1 MIVVDEQDRMPGR
14 VPHRARRRAPGLTT
28 FLLLPHVNL
37 LNLETGLIRAQQ
49 TGGLDAHMANRILYL
64 GASVNNLPA
73 ASVVLEKVGQATVL
87 AAGDDAALS
96 LLASHAALL
105 AYSKESSEYRLRRLS
120 KTERE
125 EAVLRRLA
133 EWSPRAVEEGIDWLF
148 RSERR
153 CLSLTAAL
161 APGATRAARAE
172 HTMTALHKIAN
183 EGRYGSLTLIEI
195 LENLIDQEA
204 LLLAELET
212 AGGTAESSMHTQ
224 FSRAMAQE
232 LRLLGRPQ
240 YSQHLPKGEATR
252 AALLAAP
259 VPAIRSG
266 LVARKIP
273 LVDWKDG
280 FVSTFSTGEFESI
293 NAKDHRL
300 TILYLNSGDF
310 LQDRVELTAAQLRRE
325 FDERLQLGV
334 VQLWPEHLNS
344 LRLETAL
351 LRRAVYDAALGVGVS
366 LASTLQSEIR
376 QETDLLLS
384 ELGKHPSWL
393 DGEFG
398 PSSVTL
404 EDAEKEVLTD
414 VLFLSRLAAARH
426 EGADEK
432 RYTAFYEFKV
442 RR

>member
-1 MIVVDEQDRMPGR
+1 
-14 VPHRARRRAPGLTT
+14 
-28 FLLLPHVNL
+28 
-37 LNLETGLIRAQQ
+37 
-49 TGGLDAHMANRILYL
+49 
-64 GASVNNLPA
+64 
-73 ASVVLEKVGQATVL
+73 
-87 AAGDDAALS
+87 
-96 LLASHAALL
+96 
-105 AYSKESSEYRLRRLS
+105 
-120 KTERE
+120 
-125 EAVLRRLA
+125 
-133 EWSPRAVEEGIDWLF
+133 
-148 RSERR
+148 
-153 CLSLTAAL
+153 
-161 APGATRAARAE
+161 
-172 HTMTALHKIAN
+172 
-183 EGRYGSLTLIEI
+183 
-195 LENLIDQEA
+195 
-204 LLLAELET
+204 
-212 AGGTAESSMHTQ
+212 
-224 FSRAMAQE
+224 
-232 LRLLGRPQ
+232 
-240 YSQHLPKGEATR
+240 
-252 AALLAAP
+252 
-259 VPAIRSG
+259 

-280 FVSTFSTGEFESI
+280 FVSTFSTGELESLA
-293 NAKDHRL
+293 AKGNRL
-300 TILYLNSGDF
+300 TILYPNSGDF

-325 FDERLQLGV
+325 FDERLQLGAAR
-334 VQLWPEHLNS
+334 LWSEHLNS

-426 EGADEK
+426 EGAYEK

>member
-14 VPHRARRRAPGLTT
+14 VPHRALRRATVLTT

-183 EGRYGSLTLIEI
+183 EGRYGSLTLIEM
-195 LENLIDQEA
+195 LENLVDREA

-280 FVSTFSTGEFESI
+280 FVSTFSTSELESLA
-293 NAKDHRL
+293 AKGNRL
-300 TILYLNSGDF
+300 TILYPNSGDF

-325 FDERLQLGV
+325 FDERLQLGAAR
-334 VQLWPEHLNS
+334 LWSEHLNS

-426 EGADEK
+426 EGAYEK